1 MDRLLTQQ
9 LRIFYLKRRKKQNL
23 YLYTQLSC
31 STKPNHFFILFISPF
46 SLSFISKEIHHQ
58 RRFSLY
64 FFFYYSFPK
73 LNYRFRFAAGRA
85 SPSLIHFIFFFLHSV
100 HQTINVC
107 PDWCLF
113 SSLAHASSSTFI
125 YILQVDR
132 KGADVDD
139 IIFLLKTKSFALPFF
154 FVVVDVRHRRNLR
167 YAPQTS
173 QRCSF
178 LLIYVKWE
186 QKKRD
191 DEIKHCGHIGH
202 HPTTMRNEPFRS
214 GQKNREK
221 TTKKASWDDDPVGLT
236 TAMAPCFTNQWPRRR
251 IRTKMETLSL

>member
-113 SSLAHASSSTFI
+113 SSLAHASSSTYI

-139 IIFLLKTKSFALPFF
+139 IIFLLTTKSFALPFF
-154 FVVVDVRHRRNLR
+154 CCCWRTSSAKFEICTTDKSEMLISFDIREMRTEKERRRNKTLR
-167 YAPQTS
+167 TYRAPSYYYA
-173 QRCSF
+173 QRTF
-178 LLIYVKWE
+178 
-186 QKKRD
+186 
-191 DEIKHCGHIGH
+191 
-202 HPTTMRNEPFRS
+202 
-214 GQKNREK
+214 
-221 TTKKASWDDDPVGLT
+221 
-236 TAMAPCFTNQWPRRR
+236 
-251 IRTKMETLSL
+251 